1 MLFSSN
7 HASAPDPQ
15 GHMAPPSL
23 TAALKRRASEIG
35 FELVGVAPAVRTGTW
50 ENLDKWLARGFA
62 GEMKYIER
70 RREAYQHPK
79 HVLLQ
84 VRSVV
89 MLGLVYGSGP
99 QAIRGTGVSPV
110 TPGVAGIGK
119 MPMPRLDARVLANA
133 ATGNAP
139 RIARYAQG
147 VRDYHEVIREKL
159 KQLADAL
166 HELQPGC
173 KTRGVVDTAP
183 LLERDFARLAGLG
196 WFGKNTLL
204 INKRL
209 GSELFLAAL
218 LTDCELEPD
227 QPHETQH
234 CGTCTR
240 CLDVCPTGAF
250 PEPYVLDATKCISYL
265 TIELRN
271 APIPEQLRPGMG
283 DWLFGCDECQT
294 VCPWNHKAPAT
305 RVPEFQIEPGLV
317 GRSLAEWLSLT
328 PEQFEQQLGATPL
341 SRPGWKGIIRNACI
355 VAGNSGEEQHLPALR
370 TLAQNADPI
379 VSEAAQW
386 AIGQIGSE
394 RRT

>member
-1 MLFSSN
+1 M
-7 HASAPDPQ
+7 
-15 GHMAPPSL
+15 
-23 TAALKRRASEIG
+23 LKRRACEIG
-35 FELVGVAPAVRTGTW
+35 FELVGMAPAVRAGTW
-50 ENLDKWLARGFA
+50 EKLDEWLGRGFS
-62 GEMKYIER
+62 GRMKYIER
-70 RREAYQHPK
+70 RREAYQHPE
-79 HVLLQ
+79 HVLTH

-89 MLGLVYGSGP
+89 MLGLVYG
-99 QAIRGTGVSPV
+99 RGTGVSPV
-110 TPGVAGIGK
+110 TLGVADMGR
-119 MPMPRLDARVLANA
+119 MPMSRPDAHVLANA
-133 ATGNAP
+133 ATGGSP

-147 VRDYHEVIREKL
+147 TRDYHEVIREKL
-159 KQLADAL
+159 RQLADAL

-204 INKRL
+204 INKWL
-209 GSELFLAAL
+209 GSDLFLAAL
-218 LTDCELEPD
+218 LTDCELVPD

-271 APIPEQLRPGMG
+271 APIPEELRPGMG
-283 DWLFGCDECQT
+283 EWLFGCDECQT

-305 RVPEFQIEPGLV
+305 RVPEFQPDLGLA
-317 GRSLAEWLSLT
+317 GRSLSEWLSLT
-328 PEQFEQQLGATPL
+328 PEQFQLQLGSTPL
-341 SRPGWKGIIRNACI
+341 SRPGWSGIIRNACI
-355 VAGNSGEEQHLPALR
+355 VVGNSGEAAYLPALQS
-370 TLAQNADPI
+370 LAQHVDPI
-379 VSEAAQW
+379 VSEAALW
-386 AIGQIGSE
+386 AIQQIGSE

>member
-1 MLFSSN
+1 MTTPSPT
-7 HASAPDPQ
+7 ASL
-15 GHMAPPSL
+15 SL
-23 TAALKRRASEIG
+23 TASLKQRAVEIG
-35 FELVGVAPAVRTGTW
+35 FELVGVAPAVRAGTW
-50 ENLDKWLARGFA
+50 EKLDEWLGRGFA

-70 RREAYQHPK
+70 RRDAYQHPQ
-79 HVLLQ
+79 HVLPQ

-99 QAIRGTGVSPV
+99 QQPVVTVRGTGVSPV
-110 TPGVAGIGK
+110 TPAVADMGK
-119 MPMPRLDARVLANA
+119 MPKPRPDTHVLANV
-133 ATGNAP
+133 ATGKAP
-139 RIARYAQG
+139 HIARYALG
-147 VRDYHEVIREKL
+147 TRDYHEVIREKL
-159 KQLADAL
+159 KQLADTL

-173 KTRGVVDTAP
+173 QTRGVVDTAP

-204 INKRL
+204 LNKRL
-209 GSELFLAAL
+209 GSDLFLAAL

-271 APIPEQLRPGMG
+271 APIPEELRAGMG
-283 DWLFGCDECQT
+283 EWLFGCDECQT
-294 VCPWNHKAPAT
+294 VCPWNRKAPAT
-305 RVPEFQIEPGLV
+305 RVPEFQPDPDLA
-317 GRSLAEWLSLT
+317 GRSLAEWLSMT
-328 PEQFEQQLGATPL
+328 HEQFNQQLGTTPL
-341 SRPGWKGIIRNACI
+341 SRPGWQGIIRNACI
-355 VAGNSGEEQHLPALR
+355 VAGNSGEVSHLPALQS
-370 TLAQNADPI
+370 LAQHADPI
-379 VSEAAQW
+379 VSDAAQW
-386 AIGQIGSE
+386 AIQRLGTE

>member
-1 MLFSSN
+1 MTSST
-7 HASAPDPQ
+7 
-15 GHMAPPSL
+15 L
-23 TAALKRRASEIG
+23 TAALKRRAVEIG
-35 FELVGVAPAVRTGTW
+35 FELVGVAPAVRAGTW
-50 ENLDKWLARGFA
+50 EKLHEWLARGFA

-70 RREAYQHPK
+70 RELAYQHPE
-79 HVLLQ
+79 HVLPQ

-89 MLGLVYGSGP
+89 MLGLVYGSG
-99 QAIRGTGVSPV
+99 GTISDPGPSP
-110 TPGVAGIGK
+110 
-119 MPMPRLDARVLANA
+119 RV
-133 ATGNAP
+133 
-139 RIARYAQG
+139 ARYAQG
-147 VRDYHEVIREKL
+147 TRDYHDVIREKL

-183 LLERDFARLAGLG
+183 LLERDFARFAGLG

-218 LTDCELEPD
+218 LTDRELEPD

-271 APIPEQLRPGMG
+271 APIPESLRPGVG

-305 RVPEFQIEPGLV
+305 RVPEFQPDPGV
-317 GRSLAEWLSLT
+317 AGRSLAEWLAMT
-328 PEQFEQQLGATPL
+328 PERFAQELGSTPL
-341 SRPGWKGIIRNACI
+341 SRPGWQGIVRNAC
-355 VAGNSGEEQHLPALR
+355 VAAGNSGDTSHLPALR
-370 TLAQNADPI
+370 SLLTNTDLI

-386 AIGQIGSE
+386 AVDRLVSAA
-394 RRT
+394 

>member
-1 MLFSSN
+1 MTSPSPT
-7 HASAPDPQ
+7 ASFP
-15 GHMAPPSL
+15 L
-23 TAALKRRASEIG
+23 TVALKKRAVEIG
-35 FELVGVAPAVRTGTW
+35 FELVGVAPAVRAGTW
-50 ENLDKWLARGFA
+50 EKLDEWLARGFA

-70 RREAYQHPK
+70 RREAYQHPQ
-79 HVLLQ
+79 HVLPL

-89 MLGLVYGSGP
+89 MLGLVYGSGGAARVVEP
-99 QAIRGTGVSPV
+99 VRGGVL
-110 TPGVAGIGK
+110 A
-119 MPMPRLDARVLANA
+119 DAHVLANV
-133 ATGNAP
+133 ATGAAP
-139 RIARYAQG
+139 RVARYAQG
-147 VRDYHEVIREKL
+147 TRDYHDVIREKL
-159 KQLADAL
+159 RQLADAL

-204 INKRL
+204 LNKRL

-271 APIPEQLRPGMG
+271 APIPEELRPGMG
-283 DWLFGCDECQT
+283 EWLFGCDECQT

-305 RVPEFQIEPGLV
+305 RVPEFQIEPNLA

-328 PEQFEQQLGATPL
+328 PEQFKQQLGATPL
-341 SRPGWKGIIRNACI
+341 SRSGWQGIIRNACV
-355 VAGNSGEEQHLPALR
+355 VAGNSGEVSHLPALHA
-370 TLAQNADPI
+370 LAQHADPI
-379 VSEAAQW
+379 VSEAARW
-386 AIGQIGSE
+386 AIERIGSE

>member
-1 MLFSSN
+1 MMPPSHSPTTITDSREHSSRV
-7 HASAPDPQ
+7 
-15 GHMAPPSL
+15 SL
-23 TAALKRRASEIG
+23 TAALKLHARDIG
-35 FELVGVAPAVRTGTW
+35 FELVGVAPAVRAGTW
-50 ENLDKWLARGFA
+50 EKLDEWLGRGFA
-62 GEMKYIER
+62 GEMQYIER
-70 RREAYQHPK
+70 RREAYRHPE
-79 HVLLQ
+79 HVLPQ

-89 MLGLVYGSGP
+89 MLGLVYGGGGAAA
-99 QAIRGTGVSPV
+99 QRG
-110 TPGVAGIGK
+110 GIG
-119 MPMPRLDARVLANA
+119 RGGSVLADAHVLANV
-133 ATGNAP
+133 ATGDGP
-139 RIARYAQG
+139 RMARYALG
-147 VRDYHEVIREKL
+147 TRDYHEVIREKL
-159 KQLADAL
+159 RQLADAL
-166 HELQPGC
+166 HVLNPGC

-209 GSELFLAAL
+209 GSDLFLAAL

-240 CLDVCPTGAF
+240 CLEVCPTGAF

-271 APIPEQLRPGMG
+271 APIPEELRSGMG

-305 RVPEFQIEPGLV
+305 HVPEFQPDPSLA

-328 PEQFEQQLGATPL
+328 PEQFEQQLGNTPF
-341 SRPGWKGIIRNACI
+341 SRPGWQGIIRNACV
-355 VAGNSGEEQHLPALR
+355 VAGNSGEVSHLPALR
-370 TLAQNADPI
+370 ALAQHPDPI

-386 AIGQIGSE
+386 AIQRIGSE